1 MKENFISLG
10 LMSGTSMDGIDASIV
25 KSDGEQFIEIIDDSY
40 LKYENELKFKLK
52 KIINLCT
59 SRDTLLKFSKEIKE
73 VENEVTHKHIE
84 AFKLISKKNKN
95 LDIDLIGFHG
105 QTILH
110 KPESGYSIQI
120 GNSKTLSRFTGKIVV
135 SDFRKNDIS
144 NGGQGAPLTP
154 LYHQQIL
161 NKIKS
166 NYPSVIINIG
176 GISNITY
183 LDKNNN
189 LSSFDTGPGNY
200 LIDEWVS
207 KKNKME
213 FDEDGLI
220 ARSGKING
228 LVLNELLSN
237 PYYKKKFPKTLDVKD
252 FYLKD
257 LDKLSLADGC
267 ATLSMLTVKTI
278 CIGINSFKD
287 KVNTIIISG
296 GGRKNNFI
304 INNIKKILNRSI
316 NLIDEYNFNGD
327 FIESQAFGYLA
338 IRSYLKKNITY
349 PNTTGV
355 KKPCTG
361 GLITKIQ

>member
-59 SRDTLLKFSKEIKE
+59 SRGKLLKFSKEIKE

-110 KPESGYSIQI
+110 KPENGYSIQI

-228 LVLNELLSN
+228 LVLNKLLSN

-252 FYLKD
+252 FNLQN
-257 LDKLSLADGC
+257 LNKLSLEDGC
-267 ATLSMLTVKTI
+267 ATLSKLTTQTI
-278 CIGINSFKD
+278 CLALNSFNEKPNL
-287 KVNTIIISG
+287 VLLSG
-296 GGRKNNFI
+296 GGRKNKYI
-304 INNIKKILNRSI
+304 IDNIKKKFIGSI
-316 NLIDEYNFNGD
+316 KLIDDFNFNGD
-327 FIESQAFGYLA
+327 FIESQAFAYLA
-338 IRSYLKKNITY
+338 IRSYLKKFITL
-349 PNTTGV
+349 PTTTGV
-355 KKPCTG
+355 KNPCLG
-361 GLITKIQ
+361 GIIYKG